1 MPELKGSPR
10 QGLIG
15 AILGFFVGFAAV
27 ALFGSS
33 AARFRE
39 VMGLNPVEVGFLV
52 AMPALS
58 GSLLRI
64 PFAAWVD
71 TSGGRKPFLVLL
83 VLSIIGMGGLAA
95 VVTFLYPNNLT
106 AGYYPLLLVLA
117 LLSGC
122 GIAVFSVGASQ
133 VAYWHPKE
141 RQGVAL
147 ALFGGIGNLAPGI
160 FSMIIPIALVT
171 IGLSWSYIGW
181 LGLLLSGTIAYW
193 FLGANSWYFQLRQQG
208 LSVEE
213 SKRIAQAKGQA
224 LFPSGSIKQ
233 SLVESAKTWRTWSL
247 VLMYFTT
254 FGGFVALTAW
264 FPTYWTEFHG
274 LSPVNAGFLT
284 ALFAILTSAVRVVG
298 GMLSDSLREGGEN
311 TAILGL
317 LIMMAGAL
325 VMVNADQY
333 ELAIP
338 GEVLLGFGMGICNA
352 AVFKLVPH
360 AAPGAVGGVV
370 GWVGGIGALGGFVIP
385 PAMAFAV
392 GDIGKRGYE
401 VGFIIFIYLCLAS
414 LAMAWI
420 FKYIE
425 PAEEGKTGEEAAR
438 METVKTAEVRQ

>member
-83 VLSIIGMGGLAA
+83 LLSLVGMSGLAA
-95 VVTFLYPNNLT
+95 VVTFLYPDHLT

-147 ALFGGIGNLAPGI
+147 ALFGGIGNLAPGL
-160 FSMIIPIALVT
+160 FSMLIPIALVT
-171 IGLSWSYIGW
+171 IGLAWSYIGW
-181 LGLLLSGTIAYW
+181 LGLLLAGTIAYW
-193 FLGANSWYFQLRQQG
+193 FLGANSWYFQLREQG
-208 LSVEE
+208 MSVEE
-213 SKRIAQAKGQA
+213 AKRVAQSKGQA
-224 LFPSGSIKQ
+224 LFPSGSIKE
-233 SLVESAKTWRTWSL
+233 SLIQSAKTWRTWSL

-317 LIMMAGAL
+317 LIMMAGSL

-333 ELAIP
+333 EMAIP

-370 GWVGGIGALGGFVIP
+370 GWVGGMGALGGFVIP

-425 PAEEGKTGEEAAR
+425 PVADGTNSEEAAR
-438 METVKTAEVRQ
+438 MDSAKIAEVRQ

>member
-15 AILGFFVGFAAV
+15 ATVGFFVGFAAV

-39 VMGLNPVEVGFLV
+39 VMGLSPVEVGFLV

-83 VLSIIGMGGLAA
+83 FLSLIGMGGLAA
-95 VVTFLYPNNLT
+95 VVGFLYPDNLT

-141 RQGVAL
+141 GQGVAL
-147 ALFGGIGNLAPGI
+147 ALFGGIGNLAPGL
-160 FSMIIPIALVT
+160 FSMLIPIALVT
-171 IGLSWSYIGW
+171 IGLAWSYIGW
-181 LGLLLSGTIAYW
+181 LGLLLVGTVIYW
-193 FLGANSWYFQLRQQG
+193 VFGANSWYFQLREQG

-213 SKRIAQAKGQA
+213 AKRQAKAHGQA
-224 LFPSGSIKQ
+224 LFPSGNIKQ

-274 LSPVNAGFLT
+274 LSPVAAGFLT
-284 ALFAILTSAVRVVG
+284 ALFAVLTSAVRVVG
-298 GMLSDSLREGGEN
+298 GVLSDRLREGGEN

-317 LIMMAGAL
+317 LIMMAGSL
-325 VMVNADQY
+325 VMVNANQY

-370 GWVGGIGALGGFVIP
+370 GWVGGLGALGGFLIP
-385 PAMAFAV
+385 PMMAFAV
-392 GDIGKRGYE
+392 SDLGKRGYE
-401 VGFIIFIYLCLAS
+401 IGFIIFIYLCLAS

-420 FKYIE
+420 FKYMNPAIE
-425 PAEEGKTGEEAAR
+425 EPNEREELQMATGSI
-438 METVKTAEVRQ
+438 AEVQQ

>member
-10 QGLIG
+10 QGLVG
-15 AILGFFVGFAAV
+15 AIVGFFVGFAAV

-83 VLSIIGMGGLAA
+83 LLSLVGMGGLAA
-95 VVTFLYPNNLT
+95 VVTFLYPDNLT

-147 ALFGGIGNLAPGI
+147 ALFGGIGNLAPGL

-171 IGLSWSYIGW
+171 IGLSWSYIAW

-193 FLGANSWYFQLRQQG
+193 ILGANSWYFQLRQQG
-208 LSVEE
+208 MSVEAA
-213 SKRIAQAKGQA
+213 KRVAQAKGQA

-233 SLVESAKTWRTWSL
+233 SLIQSAKTWRTWSL

-284 ALFAILTSAVRVVG
+284 ALFAVLTSAVRVVG
-298 GMLSDSLREGGEN
+298 GMLSDSLREGGES

-317 LIMMAGAL
+317 LIMMAGSL

-333 ELAIP
+333 EMAIP

-370 GWVGGIGALGGFVIP
+370 GWVGGMGALGGFVIP

-392 GDIGKRGYE
+392 SDIGKRGYE

-425 PAEEGKTGEEAAR
+425 PAEDGKSGEEVAR
-438 METVKTAEVRQ
+438 METVNIAEVRQ

>member
-1 MPELKGSPR
+1 MAELKGTPR
-10 QGLIG
+10 QGLVG
-15 AILGFFVGFAAV
+15 ATIGFFVGFAAV
-27 ALFGSS
+27 ALFGST

-39 VMGLNPVEVGFLV
+39 VMGLGSVEVGFLI

-71 TSGGRKPFLVLL
+71 TTGGRKPFLLL
-83 VLSIIGMGGLAA
+83 LFLSLLGMGGLAA
-95 VVTFLYPNNLT
+95 VVTFLYPDHLT
-106 AGYYPLLLVLA
+106 AGYYPLLLLLA

-133 VAYWHPKE
+133 VAYWHPKS

-147 ALFGGIGNLAPGI
+147 ALFGGIGNLAPGF
-160 FSMIIPIALVT
+160 FSMLIPIALASIGLAWSYLGWLILLLVGT
-171 IGLSWSYIGW
+171 IGYW
-181 LGLLLSGTIAYW
+181 LY
-193 FLGANSWYFQLRQQG
+193 GANSWFFQLREQG
-208 LSVEE
+208 LGVEE
-213 SKRIAQAKGQA
+213 ATRIARQNGQE
-224 LFPSGSIKQ
+224 LFPTGNIKQ
-233 SLVESAKTWRTWSL
+233 SLVDSAKTWRTWSL

-264 FPTYWTEFHG
+264 FPTYWTEYFG
-274 LSPVNAGFLT
+274 LTPVAAGSLT
-284 ALFAILTSAVRVVG
+284 ALFAVLTSGVRVIG

-311 TAILGL
+311 TAVLGL
-317 LIMMAGAL
+317 LIMMAGSL

-338 GEVLLGFGMGICNA
+338 GVVLLGFGMGICNA

-370 GWVGGIGALGGFVIP
+370 GWVGGMGALGGFLIP
-385 PAMAFAV
+385 PMMAFAV
-392 GDIGKRGYE
+392 GDLGKRGYE
-401 VGFIIFIYLCLAS
+401 IGFIIFIYLCLAS

-420 FKYIE
+420 FKYINPE
-425 PAEEGKTGEEAAR
+425 TNELNDREEARMTAMNASEAR
-438 METVKTAEVRQ
+438 R